1 MKQPQEIE
9 ANYVIPAIRKQLA
22 VELSKN
28 KLNQKSISKLLGIS
42 GAAVCQYVK
51 SKRATANIK
60 FDKATLAKIK
70 ESAKNISTNKSCTI
84 KEINNL
90 CSFIRK
96 NNCLCKI
103 HKSIETTE
111 CEEGCCCK

>member
-9 ANYVIPAIRKQLA
+9 ANFVIPAIRKQLT

-28 KLNQKSISKLLGIS
+28 KLNQKNISELLGIS
-42 GAAVCQYVK
+42 GAAVSQYVK

-60 FDKATLAKIK
+60 FNKIILAKIK
-70 ESAKNISTNKSCTI
+70 ESAKNISNNKSCTV
-84 KEINNL
+84 KEINNI

-96 NNCLCKI
+96 SNCLCKI
-103 HKSIETTE
+103 HKSIEDTK
-111 CEEGCCCK
+111 CKEECCCQ